1 MFFTSCESLSVD
13 KVLNQANM
21 NYGVKSFRKEPFRA
35 KGLLVRHILDDRS
48 DAHLVSQFIIAPS
61 QISYK

>member
-1 MFFTSCESLSVD
+1 
-13 KVLNQANM
+13 M

>member
-1 MFFTSCESLSVD
+1 M
-13 KVLNQANM
+13 
-21 NYGVKSFRKEPFRA
+21 RA
-35 KGLLVRHILDDRS
+35 KGVLIRHILDDTS